1 MRTALSDQELSF
13 AFGDRVHFLCL
24 SKENRTK
31 RNDTPRSRP
40 LRGFVSRSRGF
51 RQFIPEL
58 AKTRVRPARAP
69 KGPDRLRLTTNE
81 GTRKASQCAASS
93 LLGPVGAPSSGGS
106 GRGKAR
112 LFEAMYGRVRA
123 VRRVPSNAGNGG
135 SFIAT
140 TRTSG
145 RLSFGDFS
153 LPKQRKDT
161 RWSEGTVKAL
171 VSNNEQT
178 LRPESCHTSP
188 MTSGTTESPFQPPS
202 CRPISHKWPGRSQG
216 RKICA
221 LFPLPGQTPDADRF

>member
-1 MRTALSDQELSF
+1 MVQGEARRTGAGGHPRGVMRTALSDQELSF

-106 GRGKAR
+106 RRGKAR
-112 LFEAMYGRVRA
+112 LFEAMDGRVRA
-123 VRRVPSNAGNGG
+123 GRRVPSNAGNG
-135 SFIAT
+135 SEADA
-140 TRTSG
+140 RTSG
-145 RLSFGDFS
+145 VLLFGYFLLD
-153 LPKQRKDT
+153 KQEKVT
-161 RWSEGTVKAL
+161 RWPEGTVKAL
-171 VSNNEQT
+171 D
-178 LRPESCHTSP
+178 LRYQNARAGSP
-188 MTSGTTESPFQPPS
+188 PTRG
-202 CRPISHKWPGRSQG
+202 
-216 RKICA
+216 
-221 LFPLPGQTPDADRF
+221 